1 MEWTVHYFEAPD
13 KFLYGVKIEGYSLK
27 FIRDWRYDLMSTSM
41 EREYNLVIGI
51 ATAIA
56 IILGALGK
64 LYIAYGKYKISCAK
78 AYRIKKASTI
88 KSRR

>member
-1 MEWTVHYFEAPD
+1 MEWTVHYSEAPD

-27 FIRDWRYDLMSTSM
+27 FIRDWRYNLMSTSM
-41 EREYNLVIGI
+41 EREYYLIIGI

-64 LYIAYGKYKISCAK
+64 FYIAYGKYKISCAK
-78 AYRIKKASTI
+78 AYRIKKSVHY
-88 KSRR
+88 KSKR

>member
-1 MEWTVHYFEAPD
+1 
-13 KFLYGVKIEGYSLK
+13 
-27 FIRDWRYDLMSTSM
+27 MSTSM